1 MSKALVVG
9 IDGTDGCGKTTLV
22 NGLIDHYTQLGLKIT
37 FLHFPRYNTELGKVI
52 KKVLLK
58 ELNFHPS
65 AFQMMCSADRVNWS
79 TYERQAMEDEYNI
92 ILVDRFTSSAIVYGQ
107 IEGLDPTE
115 VQFNDRLIAPLDMNI
130 LLLVDPQIS
139 MQRMSGRNEAATKY
153 ENIESMTKALKL
165 YKELPNLIENVYF
178 VDASESIET
187 VRELVTFLIDQRLE

>member
-1 MSKALVVG
+1 MAKALIVG

-22 NGLIDHYTQLGLKIT
+22 NGLIDNYTKKGLKIT

-79 TYERQAMEDEYNI
+79 TYERPAMEEGYDI

-139 MQRMSGRNEAATKY
+139 MQRMSGRDEAATKY
-153 ENIESMTKALKL
+153 ENIEAMTKALKL
-165 YKELPNLIENVYF
+165 YKELPSLIDNVYF
-178 VDASESIET
+178 VDASQSIED
-187 VRELVTFLIDQRLE
+187 VREIVTFLIDQRLE